1 MMVLANLST
10 VLDVPIRQF
19 LAGLAILTLLVASLG
34 TVVPRSSQTIVG
46 RHTRT
51 RPWCKLTR
59 LRISSETSTPR
70 ASSEPARLLPQD
82 TA

>member
-1 MMVLANLST
+1 MVTWRIFTHYLIGRFSNS
-10 VLDVPIRQF
+10 R
-19 LAGLAILTLLVASLG
+19 GLAMLPLLVASLG
-34 TVVPRSSQTIVG
+34 TAVSRSSQTIVG

-51 RPWCKLTR
+51 RPWCTLTR

-70 ASSEPARLLPQD
+70 ASSKPARLLPQD